1 MLYGASEHLV
11 AKLQNVRNGAA
22 RIVVRLGKH
31 EHISP
36 VLKEL
41 YWLPVELRIVYRI
54 YVLTFKCVHG
64 LGHKYLQELLDGLQ
78 V

>member
-1 MLYGASEHLV
+1 MGASEHLV
-11 AKLQNVRNGAA
+11 AKLQNVQNGAA
-22 RIVVRLGKH
+22 RIIVRLGKH

-54 YVLTFKCVHG
+54 YFLTFKCVHG